1 VEGRTLCLSEK
12 LTSEHAYYKPD
23 SNYSVHPQICIKYS
37 PDAVPPIHDESYH
50 VATDKDPPSAVLA
63 ASSAGL
69 FLATI
74 YNQSQLAERKHV
86 ARYWSISTVPV
97 SAQPPPLVITTKLA
111 AAILVVAVVS
121 S

>member
-1 VEGRTLCLSEK
+1 
-12 LTSEHAYYKPD
+12 
-23 SNYSVHPQICIKYS
+23 
-37 PDAVPPIHDESYH
+37 
-50 VATDKDPPSAVLA
+50 LA

-86 ARYWSISTVPV
+86 ARYWSISAVLV
-97 SAQPPPLVITTKLA
+97 SAHPTPLVITTKLA